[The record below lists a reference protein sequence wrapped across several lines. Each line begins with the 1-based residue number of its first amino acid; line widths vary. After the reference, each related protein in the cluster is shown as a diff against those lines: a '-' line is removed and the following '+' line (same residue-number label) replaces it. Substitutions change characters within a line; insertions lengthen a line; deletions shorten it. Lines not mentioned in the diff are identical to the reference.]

1 MAFNGSEGGPIDST
15 TAAKWTRK
23 YREAN
28 PGAVQSRFFGKEILH
43 TILNQPGCEGIRFY
57 YGNDGTVPQLLA
69 VGANSAE
76 NDQLGDSFVVADES
90 VKGPPCSGQA
100 NVLNS

>member
-1 MAFNGSEGGPIDST
+1 MAFNGSEGAAIDSA
-15 TAAKWTRK
+15 TAAKWTK
-23 YREAN
+23 TYRDAN
-28 PGAVQSRFFGKEILH
+28 PAAIQSRFFGKEILQA
-43 TILNQPGCEGIRFY
+43 ILNQPGCVGIRFY

-76 NDQLGDSFVVADES
+76 NDQLGESFVVADES

-100 NVLNS
+100 NMLNS